1 MSIERRLIGMQ
12 NKNFYREFNRPP
24 KPKHDWETIAGGVLL
39 ALVIIS
45 FSLLSYG
52 FWDSLFQIIGG
63 K

>member
-1 MSIERRLIGMQ
+1 MQ
-12 NKNFYREFNRPP
+12 NKNFYREFNRSPE
-24 KPKHDWETIAGGVLL
+24 PKHKKYDWGTIAGRMLL

-52 FWDSLFQIIGG
+52 FWDSLFQIMAG

>member
-1 MSIERRLIGMQ
+1 MQ
-12 NKNFYREFNRPP
+12 NKNFYREFNRSPE
-24 KPKHDWETIAGGVLL
+24 PKHKKYDWGTIASRVLL

-52 FWDSLFQIIGG
+52 FWDSLFQIIAG

>member
-1 MSIERRLIGMQ
+1 MQ
-12 NKNFYREFNRPP
+12 NKNFYREFNLPS

-52 FWDSLFQIIGG
+52 FWDALIEIIGG

>member
-1 MSIERRLIGMQ
+1 MQ

-24 KPKHDWETIAGGVLL
+24 EPKRKKYDWETIAGGVLL
-39 ALVIIS
+39 TLVIIS

-52 FWDSLFQIIGG
+52 FWDSLFQIMAG

>member
-1 MSIERRLIGMQ
+1 MQ

-24 KPKHDWETIAGGVLL
+24 KPKHKKYDWETIAGGILL
-39 ALVIIS
+39 TLVIIS

-52 FWDSLFQIIGG
+52 FWDALFQIMAG

>member
-1 MSIERRLIGMQ
+1 MQ

-24 KPKHDWETIAGGVLL
+24 KPKHKKYDWETIAGGVLI
-39 ALVIIS
+39 ALVMVS

-52 FWDSLFQIIGG
+52 FWDTLFQIIIG